1 MSENARRGPTMHDV
15 AAIAG
20 VSHVTVSRVL
30 NDYPSIRPET
40 RDRVL
45 AAIAALGYRRN
56 LAARALVTS
65 RSRAIGVL
73 TPTVA
78 EYGPASSVLAIEAAA
93 RDLGYHP
100 LVTAA
105 AVDREATLA
114 SLEFLLD
121 QSVEALVV
129 IAPHRQVLE
138 AIRDLEITIPLATL
152 QSPGEHA
159 GLVVGVDQSAGAVLA
174 TRHLIEAGHRVIQHV
189 AGPAGY
195 FEAEARRRG
204 YHQAL
209 AAAGLVAPPELA
221 GDWSAASG
229 HRAAALIDPTAT
241 AIFCANDQMALGL
254 LAGLSERGTRV
265 PAELSVVGFDDIP
278 ESAFF
283 QPALTTVH
291 QDFDLVGRR
300 VVEVLAARLAG
311 EEVDDV
317 VLLEPWLVVRDS
329 TRHVDGRTKR

>member
-1 MSENARRGPTMHDV
+1 MGALTCEGSHRASHGSASLASWPGGFMSENARRGPTMHDV

-105 AVDREATLA
+105 AVDRDATLA

-121 QSVEALVV
+121 QSV
-129 IAPHRQVLE
+129 
-138 AIRDLEITIPLATL
+138 
-152 QSPGEHA
+152 
-159 GLVVGVDQSAGAVLA
+159 
-174 TRHLIEAGHRVIQHV
+174 
-189 AGPAGY
+189 
-195 FEAEARRRG
+195 
-204 YHQAL
+204 
-209 AAAGLVAPPELA
+209 
-221 GDWSAASG
+221 
-229 HRAAALIDPTAT
+229 
-241 AIFCANDQMALGL
+241 
-254 LAGLSERGTRV
+254 
-265 PAELSVVGFDDIP
+265 
-278 ESAFF
+278 
-283 QPALTTVH
+283 
-291 QDFDLVGRR
+291 
-300 VVEVLAARLAG
+300 
-311 EEVDDV
+311 
-317 VLLEPWLVVRDS
+317 
-329 TRHVDGRTKR
+329 